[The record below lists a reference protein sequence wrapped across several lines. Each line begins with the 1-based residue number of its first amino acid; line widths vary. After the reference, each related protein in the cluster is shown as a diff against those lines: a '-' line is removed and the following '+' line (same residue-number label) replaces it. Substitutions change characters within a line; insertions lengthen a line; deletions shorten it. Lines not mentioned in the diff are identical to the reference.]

1 VDKHYTVSARK
12 YRPTRFQD
20 VLGQEHVTTTL
31 VQALRKGKLAH
42 AFLFSGPRGVGKTTC
57 ARILAKVVNCLQP
70 SPEMEPC
77 EQCDSCTAFNQQASF
92 NVFEMDGA
100 SNNKVE
106 HIHQLLDN
114 VRTPPFSG
122 KYKVFIIDEVHM
134 LSKSAFNAFL
144 KTLEEPPPYAIFIL
158 ATTEKNKIIPTILSR
173 CQIYDFHK
181 IPVSLIVRQLQKI
194 CSDEHI
200 HAETEALQLI
210 ASKSDGSMRDAL
222 SIFDRIASATDGN
235 IRYSDVLNILHVL
248 DYEHFFQFT
257 DAFLSEDIGT
267 VMKLFEE
274 LNSSGFDEHQILIGL
289 ASHIRQLFALQFP
302 STEDLLQV
310 PDAFKQ
316 RYVEQAK
323 LCSPGFLL
331 SALDTLN
338 QCEAQFP
345 LVENTRLH
353 VETALLKLT
362 FLHRRVQTLLT
373 PPNEKKTPNPPLK
386 NRSSSAIPNS
396 DPPSPATTTIPAPTS
411 PDNPT
416 TSADHQ
422 PAMTPTPST
431 KPKVVREPS
440 PQTTA
445 ETAVDDIPTIQDIES
460 LQQDLQHRLHQTE
473 HMPRKS
479 LTQEEVR
486 TLWDAYLQNITSPSD
501 LRSYKNAKLKVED
514 TTIHLYVQSQLD
526 KSVIQRD
533 TDFIQRIRSY
543 FHNPDIQ
550 LQIHIRRP
558 PSTPKNTPR
567 PFLTDKEKY
576 DLMAEK
582 NPALRRLVRTFD
594 LKISSD

>member
-1 VDKHYTVSARK
+1 MDKQYTVSARK

-20 VLGQEHVTTTL
+20 VLGQEHVTNTL
-31 VQALRKGKLAH
+31 IQALRKGKLAH

-57 ARILAKVVNCLQP
+57 ARILAKVANCLQP
-70 SPEMEPC
+70 TPDMEPC
-77 EQCDSCTAFNQQASF
+77 EQCESCSAFNQQASF

-122 KYKVFIIDEVHM
+122 KYKIFIIDEVHM
-134 LSKSAFNAFL
+134 LSKAAFNAFL
-144 KTLEEPPPYAIFIL
+144 KTLEEPPSYAIFIL
-158 ATTEKNKIIPTILSR
+158 ATTEKNKVIPTILSR

-181 IPVSLIVRQLQKI
+181 IPVSLIVRQLEKI
-194 CSDEHI
+194 CAAEDI
-200 HAETEALQLI
+200 QAETEALQLI

-235 IRYSDVLNILHVL
+235 IRYSDVLHILHVL

-267 VMKLFEE
+267 VMRLFEE
-274 LNSSGFDEHQILIGL
+274 LSSKGFDEHQILIGL

-302 STEDLLQV
+302 STEELLQV
-310 PDAFKQ
+310 PDSFKP

-331 SALDTLN
+331 SALDLLN

-362 FLHRRVQTLLT
+362 FLHRRIQTLLT
-373 PPNEKKTPNPPLK
+373 TPGEKKTPAPPNNDLP
-386 NRSSSAIPNS
+386 SSAITGTE
-396 DPPSPATTTIPAPTS
+396 PPSSETDDIPTPIDS
-411 PDNPT
+411 P
-416 TSADHQ
+416 SSSVEEQ
-422 PAMTPTPST
+422 PSTPLSPST
-431 KPKVVREPS
+431 KPKTVREPS
-440 PQTTA
+440 PNSTV
-445 ETAVDDIPTIQDIES
+445 ETLVDDIPTIQDLEA
-460 LQQDLQHRLHQTE
+460 LQQDLQQRLHQRD
-473 HMPRKS
+473 HLPRKS
-479 LTQEEVR
+479 LSQEEVQA
-486 TLWDAYLQNITSPSD
+486 LWEEYLHTISSPSD
-501 LRSYKNAKLKVED
+501 LRSYQNARLKVED
-514 TTIHLYVQSQLD
+514 ATIHLYVQSQLD

-533 TDFIQRIRSY
+533 TGFIQRIRHH

-550 LQIHIRRP
+550 LLIHIQRP
-558 PSTPKNTPR
+558 SSPPKTTRR

-582 NPALRRLVRTFD
+582 NPALRRLVQTFE

>member
-1 VDKHYTVSARK
+1 MDKQYTVSARK

-20 VLGQEHVTTTL
+20 VLGQEHVTNTL
-31 VQALRKGKLAH
+31 IQALRKGKLAH

-57 ARILAKVVNCLQP
+57 ARILAKVANCLQP
-70 SPEMEPC
+70 TPEMEPC
-77 EQCDSCTAFNQQASF
+77 EQCESCSAFNQQASF

-122 KYKVFIIDEVHM
+122 KYKIFIIDEVHM
-134 LSKSAFNAFL
+134 LSKAAFNAFL

-158 ATTEKNKIIPTILSR
+158 ATTEKNKVIPTILSR

-194 CSDEHI
+194 CTAEGI
-200 HAETEALQLI
+200 QAETEALQLI

-235 IRYSDVLNILHVL
+235 IRYSDVLHILHVL

-257 DAFLSEDIGT
+257 DAFLSEDVGT
-267 VMKLFEE
+267 VMRLFED
-274 LNSSGFDEHQILIGL
+274 LSSKGFDEHQILIGL

-302 STEDLLQV
+302 STEELLQV
-310 PDAFKQ
+310 PDAFKP

-331 SALDTLN
+331 SALDLLN

-362 FLHRRVQTLLT
+362 FLHRKVQALLT
-373 PPNEKKTPNPPLK
+373 TPSEKKTPDPP
-386 NRSSSAIPNS
+386 NHDRPSSAFTGTE
-396 DPPSPATTTIPAPTS
+396 PPSTETVDI
-411 PDNPT
+411 
-416 TSADHQ
+416 
-422 PAMTPTPST
+422 PTPSDSPPSTVEEQPATPLAQTT
-431 KPKVVREPS
+431 KAKAVREPS
-440 PQTTA
+440 PNSSV
-445 ETAVDDIPTIQDIES
+445 ETLVDDIPTIQDLEA
-460 LQQDLQHRLHQTE
+460 LQQDLQQRLHQRD
-473 HMPRKS
+473 HLPRKS
-479 LTQEEVR
+479 LTQHEVDA
-486 TLWDAYLQNITSPSD
+486 LWEAYLHNISSPSD

-533 TDFIQRIRSY
+533 TGFIQHIRAH

-550 LQIHIRRP
+550 LLIHIRKSP
-558 PSTPKNTPR
+558 ATPKHTPR

-576 DLMAEK
+576 DLMAQK
-582 NPALRRLVRTFD
+582 NPALRKLVQAFE